1 MRISMRQQLIT
12 VKMSVTC
19 LFLLTCGGA
28 FPSDDPFYKGKML
41 TVIQGGTPGGSGDL
55 RIRTVNKYLR
65 QYLPGKPTI
74 LQKYLPGGGGIFAT
88 NHIVN
93 SAKRDG
99 LTVGV
104 VGSSIYANAMLE
116 ARGARYRVKD
126 LFFLGSPSPGG
137 PYALL
142 IRPGLA
148 LNTVEELRAHK
159 GLRFAQRS
167 IGHLLYIADR
177 MFAFVLELREPKW
190 VLGYASSELRLALER
205 GEADAR
211 TTGTYSL
218 IRTRPGWQKEGYTVP
233 VLMKES
239 TGRGVESF
247 PGFPQDRPFLEKYA
261 DTKLKKAVLLFH
273 KSIRPG
279 STIFFTSSRIPKIAR
294 KALRQAFNKT
304 IEDPRFGAEYQR
316 MLGEP
321 VRTVTGEQIDQA
333 LAQIPTG
340 PKIKEVYKMIIT
352 AGPLPPVR

>member
-137 PYALL
+137 PLCA
-142 IRPGLA
+142 IDTAG
-148 LNTVEELRAHK
+148 
-159 GLRFAQRS
+159 
-167 IGHLLYIADR
+167 
-177 MFAFVLELREPKW
+177 
-190 VLGYASSELRLALER
+190 ASSQY
-205 GEADAR
+205 GGR
-211 TTGTYSL
+211 T
-218 IRTRPGWQKEGYTVP
+218 PG
-233 VLMKES
+233 
-239 TGRGVESF
+239 
-247 PGFPQDRPFLEKYA
+247 PQR
-261 DTKLKKAVLLFH
+261 V
-273 KSIRPG
+273 
-279 STIFFTSSRIPKIAR
+279 
-294 KALRQAFNKT
+294 AFC
-304 IEDPRFGAEYQR
+304 P
-316 MLGEP
+316 
-321 VRTVTGEQIDQA
+321 
-333 LAQIPTG
+333 
-340 PKIKEVYKMIIT
+340 EVYRT
-352 AGPLPPVR
+352 SPVYCRSDVCLCSGT

>member
-1 MRISMRQQLIT
+1 
-12 VKMSVTC
+12 
-19 LFLLTCGGA
+19 
-28 FPSDDPFYKGKML
+28 
-41 TVIQGGTPGGSGDL
+41 
-55 RIRTVNKYLR
+55 
-65 QYLPGKPTI
+65 
-74 LQKYLPGGGGIFAT
+74 
-88 NHIVN
+88 
-93 SAKRDG
+93 
-99 LTVGV
+99 
-104 VGSSIYANAMLE
+104 
-116 ARGARYRVKD
+116 
-126 LFFLGSPSPGG
+126 
-137 PYALL
+137 
-142 IRPGLA
+142 
-148 LNTVEELRAHK
+148 
-159 GLRFAQRS
+159 
-167 IGHLLYIADR
+167 